1 MKPMEQKFVNSENIS
16 IDTDTFYIEFS
27 GNTRSIKISIQ
38 DKDDIIKLGEV
49 FVKLLRLNNIKH
61 NVEYKTID
69 K

>member
-1 MKPMEQKFVNSENIS
+1 MEQKFVNSENIS